1 MKTRTII
8 RTGQYDH
15 WQREILRNGSGTH
28 YVLVEGVTHHT
39 TKTGEPSFPLQDFKF
54 RDQRKSRSF
63 DSNDYPYGF
72 DPMLYDLEKEQ
83 IKKPKEQNMIKL

>member
-15 WQREILRNGSGTH
+15 WQREIVRDGSGTH
-28 YVLVEGVTHHT
+28 YVLVEWVPHHT
-39 TKTGEPSFPLQDFKF
+39 TKMGEPSFPLRDFMF
-54 RDQRKSRSF
+54 RDVGKPRTF

-72 DPMLYDLEKEQ
+72 DPMLYGLEKEQ
-83 IKKPKEQNMIKL
+83 IKKPKEQNMLKL

>member
-15 WQREILRNGSGTH
+15 WQREIVRDRSGTH
-28 YVLVEGVTHHT
+28 YVLVEGVPHHT
-39 TKTGEPSFPLQDFKF
+39 TKTGEPTFPLRDFVFQDMG
-54 RDQRKSRSF
+54 KSPTF
-63 DSNDYPYGF
+63 DGNDYPYGF

-83 IKKPKEQNMIKL
+83 VKKPKEKNMLKL

>member
-15 WQREILRNGSGTH
+15 WQREIVRDGSGIH
-28 YVLVEGVTHHT
+28 YVLVEGVPHHT
-39 TKTGEPSFPLQDFKF
+39 TKTGEPTFPLRDFVFQDLGKP
-54 RDQRKSRSF
+54 RTF

-83 IKKPKEQNMIKL
+83 IKKPKEKNMLKL